1 MTQVSCRVSIPVIL
15 QDCYIFVLVTPE
27 ILRCTTSLG
36 KSSICPLERR
46 AKILGVTP
54 ATLRGWTN
62 RGRLRAET
70 TEGGHR
76 RYPVSEVQRLAKRN
90 GIELELPED
99 LSLRILVVD
108 DDEQFSAFITEV
120 LQGMPEVTSVSVAH
134 SGYLAGNLIP
144 KFKPDVV
151 LLDLKMPG
159 LDGFEVCRMIKE
171 DLETRFI
178 RVIAMSGYCT
188 EENRNGIIQA
198 GAETCLAKPFSVAAL
213 QRALGFELEIA
224 PLEAVA
230 E

>member
-1 MTQVSCRVSIPVIL
+1 MYRKPWKKLYFSPGET
-15 QDCYIFVLVTPE
+15 
-27 ILRCTTSLG
+27 
-36 KSSICPLERR
+36 

-76 RYPVSEVQRLAKRN
+76 RYPVSEVLRLAKKN
-90 GIELELPED
+90 GVELQLPED
-99 LSLRILVVD
+99 FSLRVLVVD
-108 DDEQFSAFITEV
+108 DDKQFSQFITEV
-120 LQGMPEVTSVSVAH
+120 LEGMPEVSAVAVAH
-134 SGYLAGNLIP
+134 SGYVAGSQISR
-144 KFKPDVV
+144 FKPDVV

-159 LDGFEVCRMIKE
+159 VDGFEVCRMIKE

-188 EENRNGIIQA
+188 EENRREIIRS
-198 GAETCLAKPFSVAAL
+198 GAETCLAKPFTVDSL
-213 QRALGFELEIA
+213 QQALGLGIVE
-224 PLEAVA
+224 PRREAMA